1 MSVGPAP
8 SYAID
13 GTLGVKLTDTEADS
27 AKAAFEIGKT
37 VMCNGGAKFM
47 YTQALSSVAAYDAV
61 SLNVDSK
68 VAPLSIANA
77 SANGGAVAF
86 AQNAIASGSFGWV
99 ALSGNK
105 IRVNV
110 AADSALGAPLF
121 ATATAGTV
129 DNATGT
135 SGLGFIAGLRTL
147 SSSTAASAL
156 TCIAQNAHVSWFG
169 NVA

>member
-1 MSVGPAP
+1 MAVGPAP
-8 SYAID
+8 SYATD
-13 GTLGVKLTDTEADS
+13 GTLGVKLTDTEADT
-27 AKAAFEIGKT
+27 AKAAFEIGK
-37 VMCNGGAKFM
+37 VVVCNGNSKFM
-47 YTQALSSVAAYDAV
+47 YTRALSTVAAYDAL
-61 SLNVDSK
+61 SITVDST

-99 ALSGNK
+99 ALSGDK

-110 AADSALGAPLF
+110 VADSALGAPLF
-121 ATATAGTV
+121 ATATAGSV

-147 SSSTAASAL
+147 SSATTASAL